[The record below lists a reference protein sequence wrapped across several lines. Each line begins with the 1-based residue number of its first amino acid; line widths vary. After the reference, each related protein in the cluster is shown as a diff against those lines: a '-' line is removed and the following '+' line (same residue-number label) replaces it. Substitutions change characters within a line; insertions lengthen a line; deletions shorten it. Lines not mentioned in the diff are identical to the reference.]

1 MSHFISFLLK
11 KIAHYGK
18 RDYPKE
24 SAKILPSRSGTF
36 PPATPKRFE
45 CMAQQETKHN
55 IGGAYPR
62 ALSPRRWRR
71 QDDMGHFPFSPTAP
85 KFFGR
90 AARPVAPQ
98 SGRSMIEMLAVL
110 AIMGVLTVGGIAAYT
125 FAVSKHRANQIYH
138 QVDLRAV
145 ASFGNPFVR
154 QTQVGQTYPLAG
166 FDEIVENITY
176 QHQKT
181 SGNGYDIIA
190 SHVPER
196 VCRRLQDMTFPVPR
210 SVTLN
215 EADLSSTCGADN
227 TFVFSYDGLSVG
239 KPSSGVTPIDCN
251 CSGCQSCE
259 SGTCQDNDNLCG
271 PKEVCVAGSCQ
282 CAPGYDE
289 CLMGCYT
296 PCQEGQVRQNDTCDC
311 VCTGFKEFDYRQ
323 NKCVCQNI
331 PTGGNPETCECDE
344 GYDLVNGVCVQ
355 ECPDAVGMTGL
366 RNNAGQCLCDT
377 ATGYEEISVDDT
389 WCKCDNSRYFWDGPD
404 GACITCAQTTKEW
417 AINMRGDS
425 SGVNRTDP
433 SQADY
438 MIPIYEV
445 DSESIIDNDV
455 WYCGSWKICDE
466 AEGQTN
472 YGECYYNPSTGTF
485 CDYLQ
490 VLKRSSDGS
499 FVCGDCGS
507 RIGKWGYCSCGEGKL
522 LASDGT
528 CQTSCPSDKPI
539 GIDGICYK
547 CNFELPQLDAD
558 TCLATNIC
566 DPSVP
571 AYTTGST
578 NFNYKYW
585 LEDTPASCHVE
596 KGRAFQSDDEK
607 SACHWKYGCKAFV
620 GNLPNCEYGAQ
631 ITSSCICQTGG
642 EERDYCCSLAQIR
655 TDSGCQTCTGNTVPN
670 ADYSACEACADN
682 EIPSADKTTCQHCPD
697 GQIPNIT
704 KTKCYACPDGKTPD
718 ASGTACI

>member
-1 MSHFISFLLK
+1 MSVFGSIF
-11 KIAHYGK
+11 GK
-18 RDYPKE
+18 NRLGKG
-24 SAKILPSRSGTF
+24 SHGVAFT
-36 PPATPKRFE
+36 A
-45 CMAQQETKHN
+45 
-55 IGGAYPR
+55 GAPTL
-62 ALSPRRWRR
+62 ALSPRRWA
-71 QDDMGHFPFSPTAP
+71 MPSGMS
-85 KFFGR
+85 
-90 AARPVAPQ
+90 PQ
-98 SGRSMIEMLAVL
+98 SGRSMLEMLAVL
-110 AIMGVLTVGGIAAYT
+110 AIMGVLTVGGIAAYS
-125 FAVSKHRANQIYH
+125 FAVSKHRANQIYN

-145 ASFGNPFVR
+145 ASFGNPVVR
-154 QTQVGQTYPLAG
+154 QTQVGQTYPLPG
-166 FDEIVENITY
+166 FDEVVENITY
-176 QHQKT
+176 QHKKT

-196 VCRRLQDMTFPVPR
+196 VCRRLQDMTFPVPK

-344 GYDLVNGVCVQ
+344 GYDLVDGACIQ

-377 ATGYEEISVDDT
+377 AAGYEEISVDDT
-389 WCKCDNSRYFWDGPD
+389 WCNCDNSRYYWNKPD
-404 GACITCAQTTKEW
+404 GSCMTCVQTTKEW
-417 AINMRGDS
+417 ARAQFGDS
-425 SGVNRTDP
+425 SMVNRTDP
-433 SQADY
+433 SKDNY
-438 MIPIYEV
+438 LIPMYNV
-445 DSESIIDNDV
+445 DSESVDEEG
-455 WYCGSWKICDE
+455 WYCGFHY
-466 AEGQTN
+466 AQMMGQR
-472 YGECYYNPSTGTF
+472 YFYNPSTQEY
-485 CDYLQ
+485 CKPMEI
-490 VLKRSSDGS
+490 LKRDSSGKFYCSSD
-499 FVCGDCGS
+499 CGA
-507 RIGKWGYCSCGEGKL
+507 EH
-522 LASDGT
+522 GT
-528 CQTSCPSDKPI
+528 
-539 GIDGICYK
+539 
-547 CNFELPQLDAD
+547 
-558 TCLATNIC
+558 
-566 DPSVP
+566 
-571 AYTTGST
+571 
-578 NFNYKYW
+578 
-585 LEDTPASCHVE
+585 
-596 KGRAFQSDDEK
+596 R
-607 SACHWKYGCKAFV
+607 
-620 GNLPNCEYGAQ
+620 EYGARGGSWGCCGCGQ
-631 ITSSCICQTGG
+631 YLLWVNNRCTSLCANGYTNYNGDCLTCLNNQVSYNKSSCLDGVNLCANYYGVSYNEAGWLYEEWLSHTPSSCHASTGYSVQTSSGECAWYHGCYKVEGPLPSCNYNDKITSGCTCPTEGKEG
-642 EERDYCCSLAQIR
+642 DYCCSLAQIR

-682 EIPSADKTTCQHCPD
+682 EIPSADKTTCQYCPD